1 MAGSFGLRRLG
12 ALDLDLAS
20 RLHGLAFAPLG
31 ERVWTRQDMAEIL
44 ASPGA
49 AGWVLL
55 SAEAAIGFALCRV
68 AADEAELL
76 TIAVHPEERRRGAGR
91 ALLMA
96 VVDHARTAGARSLFL
111 EVGADNPAA
120 LVLYGKAGLKAVGHR
135 KAYYRRGEGAP
146 ADAIVMRLT
155 LTSGGRTSGGLTS
168 GG

>member
-1 MAGSFGLRRLG
+1 MPGGFVLRRLG

-20 RLHGLAFAPLG
+20 SLHGLAFAPLG
-31 ERVWTRQDMAEIL
+31 ERLWTRQDMAELL

-55 SAEAAIGFALCRV
+55 SAERAVGFALCRA

-91 ALLMA
+91 ALLAA
-96 VVDHARTAGARSLFL
+96 VIDHARAAGARSLFL

-120 LVLYGKAGLKAVGHR
+120 LALYGQAAFQAVGSR
-135 KAYYRRGEGAP
+135 KAYYQRGRGPA

-155 LTSGGRTSGGLTS
+155 LTSAG
-168 GG
+168 

>member
-1 MAGSFGLRRLG
+1 MAGDFALRRLG

-20 RLHGLAFAPLG
+20 RLHGSAFAALG
-31 ERVWTRQDMAEIL
+31 ERVWSRQDMAELL

-49 AGWVLL
+49 VGWVVQ

-76 TIAVHPEERRRGAGR
+76 TIAVQPDERRRGAGR

-96 VVDHARTAGARSLFL
+96 VIDGARAAGARSLFL

-120 LVLYGKAGLKAVGHR
+120 LALYGQAGFQAVGHR
-135 KAYYRRGEGAP
+135 RAYYRRGEGSP
-146 ADAIVMRLT
+146 ADAVVMRLT
-155 LTSGGRTSGGLTS
+155 LTSGG
-168 GG
+168 